1 MGNGKNGQNGQQG
14 QKVEQRYNNIIQK
27 IVEIEDDYKEKKIRL
42 QALEE
47 ERERY
52 ESDIKLNEEEV
63 ELLEKSRNFLQK
75 LVDDRT
81 HVAYSKIEE
90 VMNWCLSRVPLKQRY
105 KLKIEEHGNAN
116 GRGVTL
122 KLIDIDTNQE
132 RSLKTQTGT
141 AIAQIVSFLLLVVV
155 ISISGKS
162 RVMVLDEVFS
172 GLDDDESIRNFS
184 DILQALTE
192 NEGFQFHIV
201 EQNRDIASNEDINVI
216 PLDLEAFEEG
226 LKIVDK

>member
-1 MGNGKNGQNGQQG
+1 MSKGTR
-14 QKVEQRYNNIIQK
+14 EERYNK
-27 IVEIEDDYKEKKIRL
+27 ILKSIDNMEKEYREKEIKLKTY
-42 QALEE
+42 EE
-47 ERERY
+47 ESNRY
-52 ESDIKLNEEEV
+52 ETDIRLNEEEI
-63 ELLEKSRNFLQK
+63 ELLEKSSSFLKK
-75 LVDDRT
+75 LVDERT
-81 HVAYSKIEE
+81 HIAYEKIEE

-105 KLKIEEHGNAN
+105 KLKIEEHENKN
-116 GRGVTL
+116 GRGVSL
-122 KLIDIDTNQE
+122 KLIDVDTNME

-184 DILQALTE
+184 DILQALSE

-201 EQNRDIASNEDINVI
+201 EQNRDIASNEDINII
-216 PLDLEAFEEG
+216 PLDLEEFEEG
-226 LKIVDK
+226 LKIVSE